1 MAEAQLKD
9 RRSGT
14 EPADIP
20 PPGPALETQG
30 AVVREVGGY
39 HFANNPKTGALSVLN
54 TAELMAFQRLGT
66 ADGLH
71 EAEEFFRQ
79 LGQPR
84 QEAEANTQRLVAR
97 LTRDGWARTA
107 LPKSTSRPL
116 SSVYFTLTRECDLAC
131 PYCYQGLRKR
141 ARKTMPLDHV
151 QAILD
156 KVAAIN
162 PDSHIMVTG
171 GEPMLHPLFLEFIEY
186 AKSRGCNVGFI
197 TNGTQLTEKTARA
210 LIEMKVDAIDISV
223 DALTKETFEEIRQ
236 GLDFDVIK
244 QNVINTVKIRNEVGT
259 DTLIYAS
266 LVEQKEVLH
275 ELDEAVEYWKGSAHL
290 GSSS

>member
-171 GEPMLHPLFLEFIEY
+171 GEPMLHTDF
-186 AKSRGCNVGFI
+186 
-197 TNGTQLTEKTARA
+197 
-210 LIEMKVDAIDISV
+210 
-223 DALTKETFEEIRQ
+223 FEILGRIRDQ
-236 GLDFDVIK
+236 WRHD
-244 QNVINTVKIRNEVGT
+244 RR
-259 DTLIYAS
+259 
-266 LVEQKEVLH
+266 
-275 ELDEAVEYWKGSAHL
+275 
-290 GSSS
+290 